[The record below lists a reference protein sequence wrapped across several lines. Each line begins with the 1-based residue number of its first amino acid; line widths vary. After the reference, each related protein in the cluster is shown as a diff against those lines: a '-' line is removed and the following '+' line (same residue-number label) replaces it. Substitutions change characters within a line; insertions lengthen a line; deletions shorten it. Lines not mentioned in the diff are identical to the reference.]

1 MNRNISFDESFPRYE
16 KRKRNSRDDDDDDSY
31 EKMQDRMF
39 KRQYDK
45 QFKENVEYLGKQR
58 NAADKLISEEEWENL
73 DSATGPKG
81 EYTGDLDLQEGPELE
96 ANLNALENRGEEVR
110 PKINQRTGV
119 DVSKKGVWGGK
130 TKKSKKSKKVSN
142 KKSRKS
148 KKAKKSKKTKKSRKA
163 KK

>member
-16 KRKRNSRDDDDDDSY
+16 KRKRNSRDDDDDDDSY

-45 QFKENVEYLGKQR
+45 QLKENVEYLGKQR

-73 DSATGPKG
+73 DSLTGPKG
-81 EYTGDLDLQEGPELE
+81 EYTGDLELQEGPELE
-96 ANLNALENRGEEVR
+96 ANLNALANRGEEVR
-110 PKINQRTGV
+110 PKINQRTGL

-130 TKKSKKSKKVSN
+130 TKKSKKATN
-142 KKSRKS
+142 KKSKKS
-148 KKAKKSKKTKKSRKA
+148 KKAKKSRKSRKSRKA

>member
-16 KRKRNSRDDDDDDSY
+16 KRKRNSDDDDDDSY

-45 QFKENVEYLGKQR
+45 QFKENLDYLGKQR

-73 DSATGPKG
+73 DSETGPKG

-96 ANLNALENRGEEVR
+96 ANLNALVNRGEEVR

-130 TKKSKKSKKVSN
+130 TKKYANKKTKKSKK
-142 KKSRKS
+142 
-148 KKAKKSKKTKKSRKA
+148 AKKTKKSRKA
-163 KK
+163 KKTKKSRKAKK